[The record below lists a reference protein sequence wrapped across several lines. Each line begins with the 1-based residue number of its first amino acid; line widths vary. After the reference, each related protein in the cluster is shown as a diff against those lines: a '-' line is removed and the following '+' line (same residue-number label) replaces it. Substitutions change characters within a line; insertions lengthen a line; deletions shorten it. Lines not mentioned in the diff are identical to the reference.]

1 MSSHEDF
8 IFDYAFEQ
16 ARKSNLR
23 LRECAIIAL
32 DTLDCWKKQRL
43 REGVRGGDL
52 TKYVR
57 KAINAKLKLKGEPQN
72 A

>member
-16 ARKSNLR
+16 AKKSNLR
-23 LRECAIIAL
+23 LRECSVIAF
-32 DTLDCWKKQRL
+32 DAVDCWKKQKIK
-43 REGVRGGDL
+43 EGVRGGDIA
-52 TKYVR
+52 KYVR